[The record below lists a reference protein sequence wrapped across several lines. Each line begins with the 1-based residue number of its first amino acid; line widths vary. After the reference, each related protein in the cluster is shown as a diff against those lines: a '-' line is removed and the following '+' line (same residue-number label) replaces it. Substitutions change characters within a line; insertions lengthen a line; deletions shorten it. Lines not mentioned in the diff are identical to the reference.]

1 MALKVAIQ
9 QSKEVT
15 LWKEYKDGEGNVLA
29 EFKIRGSD
37 YKAYR
42 VAIERAQ
49 NQLASK
55 GYNVATA
62 GINDKLYHELLLEAA
77 ACHLVADWKGVV
89 FVEDGKEIE
98 PECTPENATKLFNMG
113 DIGVA
118 IWAFV
123 KAQADQIQAEANSY
137 RDEVLGKS
145 EDSTNTSNS
154 PAKKKQASTTKNN
167 GQ

>member
-1 MALKVAIQ
+1 MALKVTIQ
-9 QSKEVT
+9 QSKEVA

-42 VAIERAQ
+42 VAVERAQ
-49 NQLASK
+49 NQLSSK
-55 GYNVATA
+55 GYDVATA
-62 GINDKLYHELLLEAA
+62 GNDDKLYHELLLEAA

-89 FVEDGKEIE
+89 LVENEKEFE
-98 PECTPENATKLFNMG
+98 PEYSPENATKLFNMG

-123 KAQADQIQAEANSY
+123 KMQSDQIQAEANSY

-145 EDSTNTSNS
+145 EDSTSTSSS
-154 PAKKKQASTTKNN
+154 PAKKKRVSTTKNSE
-167 GQ
+167 Q

>member
-15 LWKEYKDGEGNVLA
+15 LWKEYKDSEGNVLA

-42 VAIERAQ
+42 VAVERAQ
-49 NQLASK
+49 NQLSSK
-55 GYNVATA
+55 GYDVATA
-62 GINDKLYHELLLEAA
+62 VSDDKLYHELLLEAA

-89 FVEDGKEIE
+89 FVEDGKEVE
-98 PECTPENATKLFNMG
+98 PECSPENATKLFNMG

-123 KAQADQIQAEANSY
+123 KSHAEQIQADADKVRVET
-137 RDEVLGKS
+137 LGKS
-145 EDSTNTSNS
+145 SNFTDT
-154 PAKKKQASTTKNN
+154 AAST
-167 GQ
+167 QD

>member
-1 MALKVAIQ
+1 MTLKVAIQ
-9 QSKEVT
+9 QSKEVA
-15 LWKEYKDGEGNVLA
+15 LWKEYKDGEENVLA

-42 VAIERAQ
+42 VAVERAR
-49 NQLASK
+49 NQLSSK
-55 GYNVATA
+55 GYDVATA
-62 GINDKLYHELLLEAA
+62 GSEDKLYHELLLEAA

-98 PECTPENATKLFNMG
+98 PECSPENATKLFNMG

-123 KAQADQIQAEANSY
+123 KAQADEIQAEANGY

-145 EDSTNTSNS
+145 ESSTTTSSS
-154 PAKKKQASTTKNN
+154 PTKRKRASTIKSSA
-167 GQ
+167 Q

>member
-15 LWKEYKDGEGNVLA
+15 LWKEYKDSKGNVLA

-42 VAIERAQ
+42 VAVERAQ
-49 NQLASK
+49 NQLSSK

-62 GINDKLYHELLLEAA
+62 GSDDKLYHELLLEAA
-77 ACHLVADWKGVV
+77 ACHLMADWKGVI
-89 FVEDGKEIE
+89 FVENGKEFE
-98 PECTPENATKLFNMG
+98 PECSPENATKLFNMG

-123 KAQADQIQAEANSY
+123 KAQADQIQTEANAY
-137 RDEVLGKS
+137 RDEALGKS
-145 EDSTNTSNS
+145 ESSTPISTDTPDSANT
-154 PAKKKQASTTKNN
+154 K
-167 GQ
+167 

>member
-9 QSKEVT
+9 QSKEVA
-15 LWKEYKDGEGNVLA
+15 LWKEYKDNEGNVLA

-42 VAIERAQ
+42 VAVERAQ
-49 NQLASK
+49 NQLSSK
-55 GYNVATA
+55 GYDVATA
-62 GINDKLYHELLLEAA
+62 GNDDKLYHELLLEAA

-89 FVEDGKEIE
+89 LVENDKEFE
-98 PECTPENATKLFNMG
+98 PEYSPENATKLFNMG

-123 KAQADQIQAEANSY
+123 KAQSDQIQAEANSY

-145 EDSTNTSNS
+145 ENSTSTSSS
-154 PAKKKQASTTKNN
+154 PAKKKRVSTTKNS

>member
-1 MALKVAIQ
+1 MALKVTIQ
-9 QSKEVT
+9 QSKEVA

-42 VAIERAQ
+42 VAVERAQ
-49 NQLASK
+49 NQLSSK
-55 GYNVATA
+55 GYDVATA
-62 GINDKLYHELLLEAA
+62 GNDDKLYHELLLEAA

-89 FVEDGKEIE
+89 LVENEKEFE
-98 PECTPENATKLFNMG
+98 PEYSPENATKLFNMG

-123 KAQADQIQAEANSY
+123 KMQSDQIQAEANSY

-145 EDSTNTSNS
+145 ENSTNTSNS
-154 PAKKKQASTTKNN
+154 PVKKKRASTIKSSE
-167 GQ
+167 Q

>member
-9 QSKEVT
+9 QSKEVA
-15 LWKEYKDGEGNVLA
+15 LWKEYKDGKGNVLA

-42 VAIERAQ
+42 VAVERAQ
-49 NQLASK
+49 NQLSSK
-55 GYNVATA
+55 GYDVATA
-62 GINDKLYHELLLEAA
+62 GSDDKLYHELLLEAA

-89 FVEDGKEIE
+89 FVENDKEFE
-98 PECTPENATKLFNMG
+98 PECSPENATKLFNMG

-123 KAQADQIQAEANSY
+123 KAQADQIQAEANAY
-137 RDEVLGKS
+137 RDETLGKS
-145 EDSTNTSNS
+145 DSFTPISTDTPDSANT
-154 PAKKKQASTTKNN
+154 K
-167 GQ
+167 

>member
-9 QSKEVT
+9 QSKEVA
-15 LWKEYKDGEGNVLA
+15 LWKEYKDSDGNVLA

-42 VAIERAQ
+42 VAVERAQ
-49 NQLASK
+49 NQLSSK
-55 GYNVATA
+55 GFDVATA
-62 GINDKLYHELLLEAA
+62 SNEDKLYHELLLEAA

-113 DIGVA
+113 GSWRHTPFRKCIHCPDLHTECS
-118 IWAFV
+118 WRHTPF
-123 KAQADQIQAEANSY
+123 
-137 RDEVLGKS
+137 RKS
-145 EDSTNTSNS
+145 
-154 PAKKKQASTTKNN
+154 AKNWKI
-167 GQ
+167 

>member
-15 LWKEYKDGEGNVLA
+15 LWKEYKDSEGKVLA
-29 EFKIRGSD
+29 EFKIRGSN

-42 VAIERAQ
+42 VAVERAQ
-49 NQLASK
+49 NQLSSK
-55 GYNVATA
+55 GYDVATA
-62 GINDKLYHELLLEAA
+62 GSDDKLYHELLLEAA

-89 FVEDGKEIE
+89 LVENDKEFE
-98 PECTPENATKLFNMG
+98 PEYSPKNATKLFNMG

-123 KAQADQIQAEANSY
+123 KAQADQIQAEANAY
-137 RDEVLGKS
+137 REETLGKS
-145 EDSTNTSNS
+145 ENSTPISIDTPDSANT
-154 PAKKKQASTTKNN
+154 K
-167 GQ
+167 

>member
-9 QSKEVT
+9 QSKEVA
-15 LWKEYKDGEGNVLA
+15 LWKEYKDSKGDVLA

-42 VAIERAQ
+42 VAVERAQ
-49 NQLASK
+49 NQLSSK
-55 GYNVATA
+55 GYDVATA
-62 GINDKLYHELLLEAA
+62 GNDDKLYHELLLEAA

-89 FVEDGKEIE
+89 FVENDKEFE
-98 PECTPENATKLFNMG
+98 PECSPENATKLFNMG

-123 KAQADQIQAEANSY
+123 KAQADQIQTEANSY

-145 EDSTNTSNS
+145 ENSTDTSNS
-154 PAKKKQASTTKNN
+154 PVKKKRASTTKSSE
-167 GQ
+167 Q

>member
-9 QSKEVT
+9 KSKDVA
-15 LWKEYKDGEGNVLA
+15 LWKEYKDVKGNVLA

-42 VAIERAQ
+42 VAVERAQ
-49 NQLASK
+49 NQLSSK
-55 GYNVATA
+55 GYDVATA
-62 GINDKLYHELLLEAA
+62 GSDDKLYHELLLEAA

-89 FVEDGKEIE
+89 LVENDKEFE
-98 PECTPENATKLFNMG
+98 PEYSPENATKLFNMG

-123 KAQADQIQAEANSY
+123 KAQSDQIQAEANSY

-145 EDSTNTSNS
+145 ENSTNTSNS
-154 PAKKKQASTTKNN
+154 PVKKKRASTTKSSE
-167 GQ
+167 Q

>member
-15 LWKEYKDGEGNVLA
+15 LWKEYKDSEGSVLA

-37 YKAYR
+37 YKPFR
-42 VAIERAQ
+42 VALERAN
-49 NQLASK
+49 NQVTSK
-55 GYNVATA
+55 GYNVSTA
-62 GINDKLYHELLLEAA
+62 GKEDKLYHELLLEAA

-98 PECTPENATKLFNMG
+98 PECSPENATKLFNMG

-123 KAQADQIQAEANSY
+123 KAQSDQIQAEANSY

-145 EDSTNTSNS
+145 ENSTNTSSS
-154 PAKKKQASTTKNN
+154 PMKKKRASTTKSS